1 MEFNHDKGTGK
12 AIFKNGA
19 YAPRVILYSEK
30 ATATTRPSAIIARAL
45 RALAYAALTDAA
57 GIECQ
62 FEKPTTCDDIEKQV
76 ALMKYEN
83 AII

>member
-1 MEFNHDKGTGK
+1 MEYNHDNATAK

-19 YAPRVILYSEK
+19 NAPRVILYSGK
-30 ATATTRPSAIIARAL
+30 ATATTRPAAVIARAL

-62 FEKPTTCDDIEKQV
+62 FEKPTTRDDVEKQI
-76 ALMKYEN
+76 AYMKVEN
-83 AII
+83 TII